1 MRNKQENLAIQ
12 KLVRQQFW
20 IGLLGK
26 VWPLGKFQDNM
37 YLAKTND
44 EKVFALKPMNCPG
57 GIQIYNNSLRSYRD
71 LPLRI
76 AEFGKVFRF
85 EPSGALHGLMRVRE
99 FTQDDAHIYCLKE
112 QMEEECEKVII

>member
-1 MRNKQENLAIQ
+1 MMKEFCIE
-12 KLVRQQFW
+12 
-20 IGLLGK
+20 
-26 VWPLGKFQDNM
+26 
-37 YLAKTND
+37 TN
-44 EKVFALKPMNCPG
+44 ELSW

-112 QMEEECEKVII
+112 QMEEECEKVINLTLDIYKDFGFENVKIKFSDRPKKVDP

>member
-1 MRNKQENLAIQ
+1 
-12 KLVRQQFW
+12 
-20 IGLLGK
+20 
-26 VWPLGKFQDNM
+26 
-37 YLAKTND
+37 
-44 EKVFALKPMNCPG
+44 MNCPG

-112 QMEEECEKVII
+112 QMEEECEKVINLTLDIYKDLDLRMLRLNFLIDQKKNWR